1 MLLEKQGQQAPLTQS
16 RHKPSLCKKKNA
28 VSVTHNK
35 MRYACARLR
44 FVDGKVKAQRRD
56 DLLRV
61 PQLLSD
67 RNKSRLW
74 DSSHSSHSWRGGSFS
89 VLMLQWSLQAC
100 EQGQCRREREVKT
113 PSLCRGSSITR
124 CRWCFSHQHC
134 LSGRH
139 PWADMKA
146 DEPFPYPEDS
156 SPATGSESNFSWQ
169 SIPPAESYTRTSQK
183 PSPPFPST
191 WCYKPKSPQRLSTL
205 VAFAVCFY
213 TNINCWNHTRRQS
226 VFHTRYRS
234 FVWFCLYSGT
244 LYLSQGR
251 VEPMLCV
258 GIHTCDIKRIRLH
271 CFFLSVD
278 VSVAKPCTC
287 HFWKALNRCDVAC
300 GVCSAEG
307 CLVTV
312 SPFVSW
318 KHFSYYC
325 YFCRKF

>member
-35 MRYACARLR
+35 MRYACAHLR

-74 DSSHSSHSWRGGSFS
+74 DSSHSSHSWRGGSSS

-100 EQGQCRREREVKT
+100 EQGQCGREREVKT

-191 WCYKPKSPQRLSTL
+191 WCYKQTQVSSTSQ
-205 VAFAVCFY
+205 Y
-213 TNINCWNHTRRQS
+213 TS
-226 VFHTRYRS
+226 G
-234 FVWFCLYSGT
+234 FCSLFLYKHK
-244 LYLSQGR
+244 LL
-251 VEPMLCV
+251 
-258 GIHTCDIKRIRLH
+258 
-271 CFFLSVD
+271 
-278 VSVAKPCTC
+278 KPHKT
-287 HFWKALNRCDVAC
+287 
-300 GVCSAEG
+300 
-307 CLVTV
+307 TV
-312 SPFVSW
+312 S
-318 KHFSYYC
+318 FSHQVQIICMILSLLWYTIPVP
-325 YFCRKF
+325 RKGRTNVMCWYSHLWH